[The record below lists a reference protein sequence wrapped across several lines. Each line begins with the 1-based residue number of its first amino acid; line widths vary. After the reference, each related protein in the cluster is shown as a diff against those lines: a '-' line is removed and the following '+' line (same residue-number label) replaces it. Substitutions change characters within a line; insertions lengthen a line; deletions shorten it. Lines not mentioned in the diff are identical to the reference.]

1 MELRVGI
8 GIDIHPW
15 ERGRDFYLGGV
26 KIPYPLGLA
35 GHSDGDV
42 LIHALMDALLGS
54 LGLGDIGEYFPP
66 SKEELRGISSVKL
79 LREVMQKVRESKGEV
94 VNVDAVVMMEEPML
108 LDYKRSI
115 KEVLCRELGI
125 SSSRVNIKATTC
137 EGLGFVGRK
146 EGVVSVVTVMVRKDD

>member
-15 ERGRDFYLGGV
+15 ERGRDFYLGGI
-26 KIPYPLGLA
+26 KLPYPLGLS

-66 SKEELRGISSVKL
+66 SKKELKNISSIKL
-79 LREVMQKVRESKGEV
+79 LKEVMQKVKENGGKV
-94 VNVDAVVMMEEPML
+94 VNVDAVVMMEEPMIL
-108 LDYKRSI
+108 AYKPAM
-115 KEVLCRELGI
+115 KDVLCRELGI